1 MDNSYFE
8 NGHIFA
14 TITKKIQLMITIL
27 IIFVPTIINWKEY
40 IMHVLFDSMSTSLLF
55 PVSVIRRN
63 IIRIVL
69 QSKAQM
75 TALNSS

>member
-1 MDNSYFE
+1 
-8 NGHIFA
+8 
-14 TITKKIQLMITIL
+14 MITIL

-40 IMHVLFDSMSTSLLF
+40 IMQVLFDSMSTSLLF

>member
-1 MDNSYFE
+1 M
-8 NGHIFA
+8 
-14 TITKKIQLMITIL
+14 
-27 IIFVPTIINWKEY
+27 
-40 IMHVLFDSMSTSLLF
+40 MHVLFDSMSTSLVF